1 MSLPTP
7 TPFKIAVSDDLLAFI
22 NDRVRTGRLPAPL
35 HHEEGDGWSHGLPL
49 QTLSALKS
57 FWTNEYDWRLI
68 EARLNATFKQFTLPI
83 SAEGED
89 LSLHFVHHRSS
100 REDAVPLL
108 FVHGW
113 PGSFLEVEHILPL
126 LTEPAS
132 PKHQAFHVVAPSL
145 PGFGF
150 SSAPKNAG
158 FTPKKFAAVLNK
170 LMLALGYTTYIAQ
183 GGDWG
188 SMISRLIG
196 INHPESCV
204 AIHVN
209 FLVATPPSVLWNP
222 LEIAWLVLR
231 RFTDSEK
238 EKLKRMMWW
247 QEKESGYYKI
257 MGTKPMTVSYA
268 LVDSPLGM
276 LAWIREKLEPL
287 VDEYTWTEEECI
299 TWAMVPSPSSDIAP
313 TLSVLML
320 PDVHHP
326 WWKCARELV
335 QGGTRHPAGGYVGPC
350 HRPQRLF
357 RSLEF
362 P

>member
-7 TPFKIAVSDDLLAFI
+7 TPFRIAVPDDLLAFI
-22 NDRVRTGRLPAPL
+22 SDRVRTGRLPTPL
-35 HHEEGDGWSHGLPL
+35 HHEEGGGWSHGLPVE
-49 QTLSALKS
+49 TLSTLQK
-57 FWTNEYDWRLI
+57 FWTSEYDWRTI

-89 LSLHFVHHRSS
+89 LSLHFVHHRST
-100 REDAVPLL
+100 RQDAIPLL

-113 PGSFLEVEHILPL
+113 PGSFLEVENILPL

-150 SSAPKNAG
+150 SSAPKHAG

-170 LMLALGYTTYIAQ
+170 LMLSLGYSTYIAQ

-188 SMISRLIG
+188 SLISRLMG
-196 INHPESCV
+196 VNHPESCV
-204 AIHVN
+204 GIHVN
-209 FLVATPPSVLWNP
+209 FLVATPPSPLWNP
-222 LEIAWLVLR
+222 LEVAWLVLR
-231 RFTDSEK
+231 RFTEPEK

-247 QEKESGYYKI
+247 REKEGGYFQI

-287 VDEYTWTEEECI
+287 VDGYTWTNEQCI
-299 TWAMVPSPSSDIAP
+299 TWAMVCPP
-313 TLSVLML
+313 T
-320 PDVHHP
+320 
-326 WWKCARELV
+326 
-335 QGGTRHPAGGYVGPC
+335 
-350 HRPQRLF
+350 
-357 RSLEF
+357 
-362 P
+362 